1 MAADPLVQISARPVP
16 QEPMVSFFDTQCR
29 VAHLQPVVLDHE
41 LGVIEEFW
49 GHRF

>member
-16 QEPMVSFFDTQCR
+16 QEPMVGFYDTQCQ
-29 VAHLQPVVLDHE
+29 VAHPRPVVLDHE
-41 LGVIEEFW
+41 LGDIREFR